1 MCTLLR
7 FPIEQCRP
15 VSVVLGKRPGEIVI
29 FPGVRI
35 ERDVIP
41 ASAPGKDGKKAER
54 REG

>member
-15 VSVVLGKRPGEIVI
+15 VSVMRGKRPGEIVI

-35 ERDVIP
+35 ERDATP
-41 ASAPGKDGKKAER
+41 ATGIVKSGKKADR

>member
-15 VSVVLGKRPGEIVI
+15 VSVIEGRLPGEIVI

-35 ERDVIP
+35 ERDVMP
-41 ASAPGKDGKKAER
+41 SAARIAKDGKAER

>member
-15 VSVVLGKRPGEIVI
+15 VSVMHGKHPGEVVI

-35 ERDVIP
+35 ERDIVP
-41 ASAPGKDGKKAER
+41 AAALGENKKAER

>member
-1 MCTLLR
+1 MCILLR

-15 VSVVLGKRPGEIVI
+15 VSVASGRRSGEVVI

-35 ERDVIP
+35 EREITPVAALTGREP
-41 ASAPGKDGKKAER
+41 EAER

>member
-1 MCTLLR
+1 MCILLR

-15 VSVVLGKRPGEIVI
+15 VSVLSGKLPGEVVI

-41 ASAPGKDGKKAER
+41 ASALLKDGKKAER

>member
-15 VSVVLGKRPGEIVI
+15 VSVMQGRLPGEVVI

-35 ERDVIP
+35 ERDAMP
-41 ASAPGKDGKKAER
+41 AGTLIADDGKAER
-54 REG
+54 RGG

>member
-15 VSVVLGKRPGEIVI
+15 VSVLEGKRPGEIVI

-35 ERDVIP
+35 ERDVVP
-41 ASAPGKDGKKAER
+41 ATKRTSADSKAER

>member
-15 VSVVLGKRPGEIVI
+15 VSVMHGKLPGEIVI

-35 ERDVIP
+35 ERDVTPIV
-41 ASAPGKDGKKAER
+41 AEKNKAER

>member
-15 VSVVLGKRPGEIVI
+15 VVAMPGRRPGEIVI

-35 ERDVIP
+35 ERDIAP
-41 ASAPGKDGKKAER
+41 ATARQGHDGEAGR

>member
-15 VSVVLGKRPGEIVI
+15 VSVMHAKHPGEIVI
-29 FPGVRI
+29 FPGVWI
-35 ERDVIP
+35 ERDVAP
-41 ASAPGKDGKKAER
+41 VAKRSSADSKAER

>member
-15 VSVVLGKRPGEIVI
+15 VAAVPGRRPGEIVI

-35 ERDVIP
+35 ERDV
-41 ASAPGKDGKKAER
+41 APVTALQGRDAEAER

>member
-15 VSVVLGKRPGEIVI
+15 VSVMQGRLPGEVVI

-35 ERDVIP
+35 ERNVMPMGTLVVDD
-41 ASAPGKDGKKAER
+41 SKAER

>member
-15 VSVVLGKRPGEIVI
+15 VSVVQGKLPGEVVI

-35 ERDVIP
+35 DRDITP
-41 ASAPGKDGKKAER
+41 ATTIVVRDGEAGR
-54 REG
+54 R